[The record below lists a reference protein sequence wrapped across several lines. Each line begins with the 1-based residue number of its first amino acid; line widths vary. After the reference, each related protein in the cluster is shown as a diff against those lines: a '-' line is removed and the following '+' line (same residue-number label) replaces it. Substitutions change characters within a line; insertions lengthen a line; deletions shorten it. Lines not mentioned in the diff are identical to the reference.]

1 LQKIFYNETWNSV
14 NTRLT
19 LYGGAVIDQERTEL
33 TWKDRELKVLESI
46 IQKKR
51 ETYAEFL
58 PDIEERLEPYVVAC
72 IPALNEERYIAG
84 VIVRVQKYVDH
95 VIVCDD
101 GSVDVTGPIAE
112 RLGAQVIRHEF
123 NSGKGAA
130 LKTAL
135 RHAKDLD
142 PDVVV
147 VLDGD
152 GQHDPK
158 EIPLLIE
165 PILED
170 ESDIVIGS
178 RFTEGGKMDPP
189 LYRRLGL
196 GMIDRFFKDH
206 IDDSVTDS
214 QSGYRAFSREA
225 LDVMLETESSGFGV
239 ESEQIKLAKIKG
251 LRTVEVPVNIKYKG
265 IETTSKVHPLFHGTE
280 VMTTI
285 LRLVIEDKPIQ
296 LLGLPGLFALI
307 VGVFSTSILFYQ
319 AYYRTYFSLP
329 IAIIS
334 TGTILTGLIL
344 IITSFILY
352 SINRMKQY
360 STNSKRY

>member
-1 LQKIFYNETWNSV
+1 LEITV

-19 LYGGAVIDQERTEL
+19 LSGGAAVVQERTEVTKKNNKL
-33 TWKDRELKVLESI
+33 EALESI

-58 PDIEERLEPYVVAC
+58 PDIEGRLEPFVVAC
-72 IPALNEERYIAG
+72 IPALNEENRIAG
-84 VIVRVQKYVDH
+84 VIVRAQKYVDH

-101 GSVDVTGPIAE
+101 GSVDMTGLIAE
-112 RLGAQVIRHEF
+112 QLGAQVIRHEF
-123 NSGKGAA
+123 NMGKGAA

-135 RHAKDLD
+135 RYAMELD
-142 PDVVV
+142 PEVVV

-152 GQHDPK
+152 GQHDPR

-165 PILED
+165 PIIED
-170 ESDIVIGS
+170 ESDMVIGS

-196 GMIDRFFKDH
+196 SVIDRFFKDH
-206 IDDSVTDS
+206 IDESVTDS
-214 QSGYRAFSREA
+214 QSGYRAFSKEA
-225 LDVMLETESSGFGV
+225 VNVMLQSEANGFGV
-239 ESEQIKLAKIKG
+239 ESEQIKLAKMKG
-251 LRTVEVPVNIKYKG
+251 LRTVEVGVNMKYEG
-265 IETTSKVHPLFHGTE
+265 IEITSKVHPLFHGTE

-319 AYYRTYFSLP
+319 TYYRTYFSLP

-334 TGTILTGLIL
+334 TGAILTGLIL

-360 STNSKRY
+360 SSNSR